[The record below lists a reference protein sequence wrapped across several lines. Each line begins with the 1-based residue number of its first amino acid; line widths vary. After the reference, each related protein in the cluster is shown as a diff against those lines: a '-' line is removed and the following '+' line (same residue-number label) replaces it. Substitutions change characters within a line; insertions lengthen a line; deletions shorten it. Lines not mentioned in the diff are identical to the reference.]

1 MSEGERLGR
10 SSAAQKAAYRNH
22 EFDPGASFGTLAPLP
37 TLRDRRVVVPDNAFE
52 RGDCMK
58 LLTIVKALG
67 ALALTSGLA
76 MAQDK
81 PAELKIGITTFT
93 SGAAS
98 VFGVPGKA
106 AAELLIEEMNAKGGI
121 GGVKV
126 VPTFID
132 EGIGGD
138 KMLSEY
144 RRLVQEQGVKVMLSA
159 ISSGNCN
166 IIAPVAEDLKV
177 LNVMWDCGTEKILE
191 QKRYKYVVRTQAN
204 ATTEMVATVVY
215 LLKTNPNFSTV
226 AVVNQD
232 YAWGRD
238 SWEIFLNTLKALK
251 PDVKVVAEM
260 FPKLGASDFSTE
272 ISRLQALKPDVILS
286 TSWGGDL
293 DTFVRQAAQRGLFA
307 GNTKFVLPLAESSL
321 ERLGATLP
329 AGVIVGARGE
339 HYWLHPETKDD
350 PAHKDF
356 IAKFKAKT
364 GAYPIYPTY
373 HMAQALVGLKTG
385 VEAAMKANAGKWPTP
400 EQIADAMRKM
410 EFKAY
415 GRTIKMREDG
425 QGLEDQLLGITKRV
439 PQYPFAVM
447 DKMMLVPA
455 DLVTTPVGQHSPEW
469 VKTIKPALLQSD
481 RLKSYDFK

>member
-1 MSEGERLGR
+1 MRFIPLAL
-10 SSAAQKAAYRNH
+10 AAAAL
-22 EFDPGASFGTLAPLP
+22 TLA
-37 TLRDRRVVVPDNAFE
+37 A
-52 RGDCMK
+52 
-58 LLTIVKALG
+58 
-67 ALALTSGLA
+67 GLA
-76 MAQDK
+76 RAQDK

-106 AAELLIEEMNAKGGI
+106 AAELLIDEMNAKGGI
-121 GGVKV
+121 GGVKI

-166 IIAPVAEDLKV
+166 IVAPVAEDLKV

-204 ATTEMVATVVY
+204 ATTEMVATVLY
-215 LLKTNPNFSTV
+215 LLKHKPNFSTV

-238 SWEIFLNTLKALK
+238 SWEIFINTLRALK

-272 ISRLQALKPDVILS
+272 ISRLQAQKPDVVLN

-293 DTFVRQAAQRGLFA
+293 DTFVRQAAQRGLFK
-307 GNTKFVLPLAESSL
+307 GGTQFVLPLAESSF
-321 ERLGATLP
+321 ERLGKTLP
-329 AGVIVGARGE
+329 EGVIVGARGD
-339 HYWLHPETKDD
+339 HYWLHPETHND

-356 IAKFKAKT
+356 INKFKAKT

-385 VEAAMKANAGKWPTP
+385 VEAALKANGGKWPAP

-410 EFKAY
+410 KFKAY
-415 GRTIKMREDG
+415 GREITMREDG
-425 QGLEDQLLGITKRV
+425 QGLEAQLLGITKHT
-439 PQYPFAVM
+439 PKYPFAVM
-447 DKMMLVPA
+447 DKMVLVPA
-455 DLVTTPVGQHSPEW
+455 ELVTTPVGQQSPTW
-469 VKTIKPALLQSD
+469 VKSIDPSLLKVLTSNQ
-481 RLKSYDFK
+481 LATHDFK